1 MGRHCSEEHEGKRV
15 GVFVDGP
22 KREDGMKLCLRTMR
36 SSKDVLFCGLHDIA
50 PLWKHSA
57 GVGASRT
64 RFDPRAFERHLVSNS

>member
-1 MGRHCSEEHEGKRV
+1 M

-57 GVGASRT
+57 GVAREPDS
-64 RFDPRAFERHLVSNS
+64 FDPRLLERTFGFNWLKTNVEL